1 MFSYMTHYWRQVK
14 HKFLHFDYTK
24 MQLCS
29 STSLFL
35 LTVIVYV
42 GIVITLVQHAL
53 DYQLKDGIIQ
63 STSIKETIVQID
75 SLGIELRYFLSA
87 QIEIADDQNTST
99 SSTFCTLDIAKSAL
113 NHDAL
118 DKMQENYPVASAI
131 KVYVSPRKNKCYK
144 DRGTSPGSN
153 DAAAISLL
161 ACFLF
166 IFVSIVL
173 LVSCTATPIAPTH

>member
-1 MFSYMTHYWRQVK
+1 
-14 HKFLHFDYTK
+14 

-29 STSLFL
+29 NTSLFL

-53 DYQLKDGIIQ
+53 DYQLKDGVIQ
-63 STSIKETIVQID
+63 STSIKETIIQID

-87 QIEIADDQNTST
+87 QIEIPDDQHP
-99 SSTFCTLDIAKSAL
+99 TFCTLDIAKSAL
-113 NHDAL
+113 NHNAL
-118 DKMQENYPVASAI
+118 DKMQENFPLGSPI
-131 KVYVSPRKNKCYK
+131 KVYVSPRKNKCHK
-144 DRGTSPGSN
+144 DSGTSPGSN
-153 DAAAISLL
+153 DAAAIGLL

-173 LVSCTATPIAPTH
+173 LVSPIAPTH